1 MDTSIISTAHFDADH
16 WLSVLGALVTITS
29 TVASLVNHR
38 VRGQLDA
45 GTDPK
50 KSLLALG
57 SVLNFAAVNFD
68 KGLQLLRMFKGVGTG
83 ATTTP
88 AGTAHAAPVV
98 DPTAPVAPET
108 CPTCGRAF

>member
-1 MDTSIISTAHFDADH
+1 MDTSIITSAPFDADH

-68 KGLQLLRMFKGVGTG
+68 KGLQLLRMFKGVGAGTGTG
-83 ATTTP
+83 AGAAP
-88 AGTAHAAPVV
+88 GAPVV
-98 DPTAPVAPET
+98 DPATPVAPET
-108 CPTCGRAF
+108 CPTCGRAS